1 MTSGAGNLHSASFK
15 ADLSKVLSTDA
26 KDAVLR
32 WADTAP
38 EEELKVVTKFF
49 QQVDKSYSRFN
60 VNVRNKR

>member
-38 EEELKVVTKFF
+38 DEELKVVTKFF
-49 QQVDKSYSRFN
+49 HQVDKSVFEI
-60 VNVRNKR
+60 